1 LQTVSTVFQE
11 HLLPRGMLVSRGRP
25 VDPAAIETTAMFTIE
40 GERDDISGIG
50 QTRATH
56 ALTRNLKPSMRK
68 HLEQEG
74 VGHYGLFN
82 GRRFREEIAPQIKA
96 FIRTQVKHSGLYVYD
111 RRDSG
116 T

>member
-1 LQTVSTVFQE
+1 
-11 HLLPRGMLVSRGRP
+11 
-25 VDPAAIETTAMFTIE
+25 
-40 GERDDISGIG
+40 
-50 QTRATH
+50 
-56 ALTRNLKPSMRK
+56 MRE
-68 HLEQEG
+68 HLEQAG

-96 FIRTQVKHSGLYVYD
+96 FIRAQVKHAGLYVYD